1 VYGSY
6 RDAHFRYRFQRD
18 RRWAAIQSPLSES
31 QYGLAGRS
39 HLNDSNFSRDQRQ
52 LQQKGTAE
60 TMSYAIV
67 LRDTGGP
74 EKLRYESVNVADP
87 GPGELQIRHTAIG
100 VNFHDT
106 YVRSG
111 LYDTLKLPGIPGL
124 EAAAIVEKVGPS
136 VTGFTAGDR
145 IAYIDASYGAYSERR
160 ILSASL
166 ALRLPSSVSDEAAAS
181 LTIKGFTAC
190 MLLRRVH
197 QVRAGETLLIHAA
210 AGGVGQPLVRWAKH
224 LGATVIATV
233 GSEEK
238 AAIAREC
245 GADHVVL
252 YRRENFAERVAK
264 ITGGN
269 GVEVVYDSV
278 GADTFDGSL
287 ECLSYFGTLVNFGQ
301 SSGPVSPFAIS
312 RLAAKSNGI
321 VRPMLFHYIR
331 GRAALE
337 AMAHESYEAMD
348 KGIIRSEV
356 RLRLPLSRA
365 GEAHMQLES
374 RTTIGPIV
382 LVP

>member
-1 VYGSY
+1 
-6 RDAHFRYRFQRD
+6 
-18 RRWAAIQSPLSES
+18 
-31 QYGLAGRS
+31 
-39 HLNDSNFSRDQRQ
+39 
-52 LQQKGTAE
+52 
-60 TMSYAIV
+60 MSYAIV

-74 EKLRYESVNVADP
+74 EKLRYEAVDVADP

-145 IAYIDASYGAYSERR
+145 IAYIDVSYGAYSQRR

-197 QVRAGETLLIHAA
+197 HVRAGETLLIHAA

-238 AAIAREC
+238 AAIARDC
-245 GADHVVL
+245 GADHVVV
-252 YRRENFAERVAK
+252 YRRENFADRVAQ
-264 ITGGN
+264 ITGGK

-278 GADTFDGSL
+278 GADTFDGSIQ
-287 ECLSYFGTLVNFGQ
+287 CLSYLGTLVNFGQ
-301 SSGPVSPFAIS
+301 SSGPVPPFAIS
-312 RLAAKSNGI
+312 RLAAKSNAI

-331 GRAALE
+331 GRAALNS
-337 AMAHESYEAMD
+337 MAEESFEAMD
-348 KGIIRSEV
+348 RGIIRSEI

-365 GEAHMQLES
+365 ADAHMQLES
-374 RTTIGPIV
+374 RSTIGQIV

>member
-1 VYGSY
+1 M
-6 RDAHFRYRFQRD
+6 
-18 RRWAAIQSPLSES
+18 
-31 QYGLAGRS
+31 
-39 HLNDSNFSRDQRQ
+39 N
-52 LQQKGTAE
+52 
-60 TMSYAIV
+60 YAIV

-74 EKLRYESVNVADP
+74 DKLRYERVDVADP
-87 GPGELQIRHTAIG
+87 AVGELQIRHTAIG

-124 EAAAIVEKVGPS
+124 EAAAVVEKVGAG
-136 VTGFTAGDR
+136 VRGLGVGDR

-160 ILSASL
+160 LLPASL
-166 ALRLPSSVSDEAAAS
+166 ALRLPDSISDEAAAS

-190 MLLRRVH
+190 MLLRKVH
-197 QVRAGETLLIHAA
+197 AVRAGETLLIHAA

-245 GADHVVL
+245 GADHVIL
-252 YRRENFAERVAK
+252 YRKENFVDRVAQ
-264 ITGGN
+264 ITGGK

-278 GADTFDGSL
+278 GADTFAGSL
-287 ECLSYFGTLVNFGQ
+287 NCLDYLGTLVNFGQ
-301 SSGPVSPFAIS
+301 SSGSVPPFAVS
-312 RLAAKSNGI
+312 RLAAKSNTI

-337 AMAHESYEAMD
+337 AVAQESFEAMSQD
-348 KGIIRSEV
+348 IIRPQIG
-356 RLRLPLSRA
+356 LRLPLSRA
-365 GEAHMQLES
+365 AEAHVRLEA
-374 RTTIGPIV
+374 RATTGQIV